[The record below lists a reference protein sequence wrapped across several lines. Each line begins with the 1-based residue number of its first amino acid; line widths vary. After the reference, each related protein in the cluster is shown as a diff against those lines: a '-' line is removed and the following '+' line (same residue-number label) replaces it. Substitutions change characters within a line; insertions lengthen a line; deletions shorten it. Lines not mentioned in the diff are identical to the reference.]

1 MNKTRVAILGAG
13 KIGRYHAREFS
24 SLGAEVVA
32 ILGSSRESSAKTAEK
47 LEKDFG
53 VKTKPYHVLE
63 ELLGNEKLDAVSI
76 CTPPEMHASQI
87 RLCLEKGLNVMC
99 EKPFVQT
106 NNDDYKTAKELLD
119 FAEKKRR
126 ILTVNTQWASIVDY
140 FKGYTDLDSLK
151 KFSMEAEPEG
161 KGIGLLNDFLPH
173 ANSVLIKMVP
183 DGKVEGIEFLSKNE
197 NSVIVK
203 FKYENSKKSVEVKY
217 GFRTRV
223 SRPGQIVFSLNE
235 KTFRREIGSEY
246 KQFFAA
252 NKERFEIEDPLR
264 VSIRKFLQACN
275 DYGVPLISK
284 KEILENIALTKQIIK
299 EYIS

>member
-1 MNKTRVAILGAG
+1 
-13 KIGRYHAREFS
+13 
-24 SLGAEVVA
+24 
-32 ILGSSRESSAKTAEK
+32 
-47 LEKDFG
+47 
-53 VKTKPYHVLE
+53 
-63 ELLGNEKLDAVSI
+63 
-76 CTPPEMHASQI
+76 
-87 RLCLEKGLNVMC
+87 
-99 EKPFVQT
+99 
-106 NNDDYKTAKELLD
+106 
-119 FAEKKRR
+119 
-126 ILTVNTQWASIVDY
+126 
-140 FKGYTDLDSLK
+140 
-151 KFSMEAEPEG
+151 
-161 KGIGLLNDFLPH
+161 
-173 ANSVLIKMVP
+173 MVP
-183 DGKVEGIEFLSKNE
+183 DGKVEGIEVLSKNE

-203 FKYENSKKSVEVKY
+203 FKYETSKKSVEVKY